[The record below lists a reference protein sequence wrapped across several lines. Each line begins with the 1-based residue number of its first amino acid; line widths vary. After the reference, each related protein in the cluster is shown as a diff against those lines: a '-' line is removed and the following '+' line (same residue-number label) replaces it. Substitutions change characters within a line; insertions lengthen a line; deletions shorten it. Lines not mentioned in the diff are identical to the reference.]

1 MFAEQLI
8 FTILAF
14 ILFVYTFFKMIK
26 ENDTNYIQI
35 LVAEALGIALNFI
48 EVVRKAEFG
57 MFLTIIKYLLGI
69 ILPRS
74 ALGFM

>member
-48 EVVRKAEFG
+48 GVVRKAEFG
-57 MFLTIIKYLLGI
+57 MFLTIIK
-69 ILPRS
+69 
-74 ALGFM
+74 

>member
-26 ENDTNYIQI
+26 ENPEQARQLAKAANYP
-35 LVAEALGIALNFI
+35 V
-48 EVVRKAEFG
+48 
-57 MFLTIIKYLLGI
+57 TW
-69 ILPRS
+69 
-74 ALGFM
+74 

>member
-35 LVAEALGIALNFI
+35 LVAEALGITLNFI
-48 EVVRKAEFG
+48 EVVRKEEFR
-57 MFLTIIKYLLGI
+57 MFLTIIKYLL
-69 ILPRS
+69 
-74 ALGFM
+74 